1 MHDHLQC
8 NKRGKIPLQDAS
20 LENINK
26 VCYRN
31 LRQNKVNLFSMKRI
45 KLQLLYYFFSRI
57 NLFLWIEAPIM

>member
-20 LENINK
+20 LENINEI
-26 VCYRN
+26 CYRN
-31 LRQNKVNLFSMKRI
+31 LRQKKVNLFSMKRI

-57 NLFLWIEAPIM
+57 NFFLWIEAPIM